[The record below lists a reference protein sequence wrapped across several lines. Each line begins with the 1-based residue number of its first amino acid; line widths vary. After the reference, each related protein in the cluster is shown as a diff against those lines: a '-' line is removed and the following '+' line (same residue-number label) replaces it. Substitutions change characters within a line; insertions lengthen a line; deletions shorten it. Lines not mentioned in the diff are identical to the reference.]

1 LLLAPPPS
9 PRASNVPRQNRTTEK
24 LICSDAEV
32 SALDEALSV
41 EYKRAYALVEDKS
54 GLRQSQRDWLSSY
67 ALSGCSVASCL
78 KKEISERIVVLNQV
92 SAVGEPASRW
102 TGHFVRYWK
111 GKEDKDKAS
120 IAVLG
125 LKTGR
130 LFITGKALWF
140 GPNASIGQV
149 NDGAM
154 KGYSNHLAPG
164 SVATFDSDID
174 SSLTAR
180 HVGSLCSDCG
190 QRAPRHN
197 SLKSTGAWKNS
208 ELRREIAASG
218 CDRRHTS
225 AASGHLGPGYGGCD
239 DDLV

>member
-1 LLLAPPPS
+1 
-9 PRASNVPRQNRTTEK
+9 
-24 LICSDAEV
+24 
-32 SALDEALSV
+32 
-41 EYKRAYALVEDKS
+41 
-54 GLRQSQRDWLSSY
+54 
-67 ALSGCSVASCL
+67 
-78 KKEISERIVVLNQV
+78 VVLNQV

-164 SVATFDSDID
+164 SVATFDSD
-174 SSLTAR
+174 
-180 HVGSLCSDCG
+180 GCS
-190 QRAPRHN
+190 AK
-197 SLKSTGAWKNS
+197 L
-208 ELRREIAASG
+208 ELRGGMLEVTNESG
-218 CDRRHTS
+218 C
-225 AASGHLGPGYGGCD
+225 GG
-239 DDLV
+239 LNVTFNGKYKRK